1 MPFSYEEYDGDG
13 LNRVFSVPFPYIL
26 QQHVSVTVGGTS
38 VPFTWLNPS
47 QVQMITAP
55 AVGTRNVQVRRT
67 TPGVIA
73 TLSSPSIFRSST
85 LNTIFRT
92 LLYVSQEG
100 ADAGMQARAIAD
112 RAVNSISSLIVICVS
127 AALTA
132 VNSVVDQGISAAGAA
147 SASATSASNSAVAA
161 AASASNSEVAAA
173 ASAASVVAA
182 AASADSAVAA
192 AASAAS
198 AVAAAASNFNPSDYA
213 LAAHSHGVATGS
225 VAGFMSTTD
234 KTKLDG
240 LSQGYTATNNGLTSA
255 GVTVGINTNNAL
267 GVGAYA
273 FLYNSSG
280 SPVASGG
287 TAAGSGLRTLL
298 LDATPYLVIG
308 PSSISGTWRNIS
320 GVAVEAYL
328 SGLFIRT
335 A

>member
-47 QVQMITAP
+47 QVQTITAP
-55 AVGTRNVQVRRT
+55 AVGTRNVQVKRT

-100 ADAGMQARAIAD
+100 ADAGMQARVIAD
-112 RAVNSISSLIVICVS
+112 RANNSISSLIVICVS

-161 AASASNSEVAAA
+161 AASA
-173 ASAASVVAA
+173 ASAALAA
-182 AASADSAVAA
+182 
-192 AASAAS
+192 
-198 AVAAAASNFNPSDYA
+198 
-213 LAAHSHGVATGS
+213 AAHSHGVATGS

-273 FLYNSSG
+273 FLHNSSG
-280 SPVASGG
+280 SSVASAG

-298 LDATPYLVIG
+298 LDATPSLVIG
-308 PSSISGTWRNIS
+308 LSGISGTWRNIS
-320 GVAVEAYL
+320 GVAVANTQ

>member
-47 QVQMITAP
+47 QVQTITAP
-55 AVGTRNVQVRRT
+55 AVGTRNVQVKRT

-112 RAVNSISSLIVICVS
+112 RANNSISSLIVICVS

-132 VNSVVDQGISAAGAA
+132 VNSVVDQGISAAGSA

-161 AASASNSEVAAA
+161 AASA
-173 ASAASVVAA
+173 ASAALAA
-182 AASADSAVAA
+182 
-192 AASAAS
+192 
-198 AVAAAASNFNPSDYA
+198 NFNPRDYA
-213 LAAHSHGVATGS
+213 LVAHFHGVATGS

-255 GVTVGINTNNAL
+255 GVAVGINTNNAL

-273 FLYNSSG
+273 FLHNSSG
-280 SPVASGG
+280 SSVASEG

-298 LDATPYLVIG
+298 LDATPSLVIG
-308 PSSISGTWRNIS
+308 LSGISGTWRNIS
-320 GVAVEAYL
+320 GVAVANTQ

>member
-47 QVQMITAP
+47 QVQTITAP
-55 AVGTRNVQVRRT
+55 AVGTRNVQVKRT

-100 ADAGMQARAIAD
+100 ADAGMQARVIAD
-112 RAVNSISSLIVICVS
+112 RANNSISSLIVICVS

-161 AASASNSEVAAA
+161 AASA
-173 ASAASVVAA
+173 ASAALAA
-182 AASADSAVAA
+182 
-192 AASAAS
+192 
-198 AVAAAASNFNPSDYA
+198 
-213 LAAHSHGVATGS
+213 AAHSHGVATGS

-273 FLYNSSG
+273 FLHNSSG
-280 SPVASGG
+280 SSVASEG

-298 LDATPYLVIG
+298 LDATPSLVIG
-308 PSSISGTWRNIS
+308 LSGISGTWRNIS
-320 GVAVEAYL
+320 GVAVANTQ

>member
-47 QVQMITAP
+47 QVQTITAP
-55 AVGTRNVQVRRT
+55 AVGTRNVQVKRT

-73 TLSSPSIFRSST
+73 TLISPSIFRSST

-112 RAVNSISSLIVICVS
+112 RANNSISSLIVICVS

-161 AASASNSEVAAA
+161 AASA
-173 ASAASVVAA
+173 ASAALAA
-182 AASADSAVAA
+182 V
-192 AASAAS
+192 
-198 AVAAAASNFNPSDYA
+198 
-213 LAAHSHGVATGS
+213 AHSHGVATGS

-273 FLYNSSG
+273 FLHNSSG
-280 SPVASGG
+280 SSVASGG

-298 LDATPYLVIG
+298 LGATPSLVIG
-308 PSSISGTWRNIS
+308 LSGISGTWRNIS
-320 GVAVEAYL
+320 GVAVANTQ

>member
-1 MPFSYEEYDGDG
+1 
-13 LNRVFSVPFPYIL
+13 
-26 QQHVSVTVGGTS
+26 
-38 VPFTWLNPS
+38 
-47 QVQMITAP
+47 
-55 AVGTRNVQVRRT
+55 
-67 TPGVIA
+67 
-73 TLSSPSIFRSST
+73 
-85 LNTIFRT
+85 
-92 LLYVSQEG
+92 
-100 ADAGMQARAIAD
+100 MQARAIAD
-112 RAVNSISSLIVICVS
+112 RANNSISSLIVICVS

-147 SASATSASNSAVAA
+147 SASATSASNSAA
-161 AASASNSEVAAA
+161 
-173 ASAASVVAA
+173 
-182 AASADSAVAA
+182 AA

-198 AVAAAASNFNPSDYA
+198 AALAA
-213 LAAHSHGVATGS
+213 AAHSHGVATGS

-273 FLYNSSG
+273 FLHNSSG
-280 SPVASGG
+280 SSVASEG

-298 LDATPYLVIG
+298 LDATPSLVIG
-308 PSSISGTWRNIS
+308 LSGISGTWRNIS
-320 GVAVEAYL
+320 GVAVANTQ

>member
-47 QVQMITAP
+47 QVQTITAP
-55 AVGTRNVQVRRT
+55 AVGTRNVQVKRT

-112 RAVNSISSLIVICVS
+112 RANNSISSLIVICVS

-161 AASASNSEVAAA
+161 AASA
-173 ASAASVVAA
+173 ASAALAA
-182 AASADSAVAA
+182 
-192 AASAAS
+192 
-198 AVAAAASNFNPSDYA
+198 
-213 LAAHSHGVATGS
+213 AAHSHGVATGS

-273 FLYNSSG
+273 FLHNSSG
-280 SPVASGG
+280 SSVASEG

-298 LDATPYLVIG
+298 LDATPSLVIG
-308 PSSISGTWRNIS
+308 LSGISGTWRNIS
-320 GVAVEAYL
+320 GVAVANTQ

>member
-47 QVQMITAP
+47 QVQTITAP
-55 AVGTRNVQVRRT
+55 TVGTRNVQVKRT

-112 RAVNSISSLIVICVS
+112 RANNSISSLIVICVS

-161 AASASNSEVAAA
+161 AASA
-173 ASAASVVAA
+173 ASAALAA
-182 AASADSAVAA
+182 
-192 AASAAS
+192 
-198 AVAAAASNFNPSDYA
+198 
-213 LAAHSHGVATGS
+213 AAHSHGVATGS

-273 FLYNSSG
+273 FLHNSSG
-280 SPVASGG
+280 SSVASEG

-298 LDATPYLVIG
+298 LDATPSLVIG
-308 PSSISGTWRNIS
+308 LSGISGTWRNIS
-320 GVAVEAYL
+320 GVAVANTQ